1 MPAKKDCEECTRLW
15 LNTRA
20 LFSEYQS
27 RKDELALMRK
37 KDAGYSE
44 KQKEFRRLIGRLR
57 ESYRVSEAHEDRE
70 HRDSS

>member
-1 MPAKKDCEECTRLW
+1 MTSKEECEECKKLR

-20 LFSEYQS
+20 LFSEYQW

-57 ESYRVSEAHEDRE
+57 ESYRVSDAHEDRE
-70 HRDSS
+70 HRDSN